1 MNRWAIIKRPYR
13 DENSVLTSGQ
23 KVKDRRKTSVF
34 FIFMKAEMIEIKSSL
49 GLLADPSQFQ
59 EPINISGKDTAK
71 LIQQLKMMLLIRYA
85 EEKIADNVTNGK
97 IKCPCHLGIG
107 QEAVAVGVSSH
118 LRATDRS
125 FGGHRSHSHY
135 LALGGSVYSLFA
147 EVLGRYDGCSHGM
160 GGSMHL
166 YNPEIGFAGSVP
178 IVGAS
183 VPIAVGAALA
193 ATKDG
198 KGNVAISYLGDS
210 ALEEGGVQE
219 SLNLAST
226 MKLPVIF
233 VVENNLYASHMHINL
248 RQPDDATIRFAE
260 AHRINSAL
268 VDGNDVVAVEKAA
281 SDMIRRAREGQGP
294 SYLEAVTYR
303 WRGHVGPREDIDVG
317 VMRKEGLAKWKGRD
331 PVRRLADALQRTDAL
346 SGQSYQRLQD
356 DVRAEVESA
365 WEKAEQAEFPPTSA
379 LLDWVYTE
387 PKASTIEVIEPE
399 AVSAAKDE
407 PLFRMS
413 YAKGILEAHRYLLAN
428 YPEVFVFG
436 QGLWSPWYVGATMTD
451 LDKEFGLDRIIDSPV
466 SEVAVTGASVGASLC
481 GYRPIVVHPRVDFMM
496 LATDQ
501 IVTQAAKWSHMFGGQ
516 SQARVT
522 FRGIVNRGG
531 EQGAQHSQA
540 MHAWYAHVPGL
551 RVVMPATP
559 ADARDLLIASVLCD
573 DPVMFLDD
581 RWLNEVEADVPAIK
595 ELDLREEGPKII
607 RAGTDC
613 TIVASGY
620 STQNTLLAADLL
632 ESQGVSCEV
641 VDLRVINPLRY
652 ETILASVSKTRHLA
666 VVDCGWKNC
675 GLGGEIL
682 AGVSEHLELGTLKA
696 KPIRLTLPDAP
707 APTSKALEDIYY
719 LRKEKIAESVMRMM
733 EK

>member
-1 MNRWAIIKRPYR
+1 
-13 DENSVLTSGQ
+13 
-23 KVKDRRKTSVF
+23 
-34 FIFMKAEMIEIKSSL
+34 MKAEMMELHSSL
-49 GLLADPSQFQ
+49 GSLADPMQYQ
-59 EPINISGKDTAK
+59 EPLNIAGKDDALLVK
-71 LIQQLKMMLLIRYA
+71 QLRTMLLIRYA

-97 IKCPCHLGIG
+97 VKCPCHLGIG
-107 QEAVAVGVSSH
+107 QEAVAVGVSAS
-118 LRATDRS
+118 LRGSDRV

-147 EVLGRYDGCSHGM
+147 EVLGRYEGCSHGM

-193 ATKDG
+193 AAKDK
-198 KGNVAISYLGDS
+198 KGNIAVSYLGDS

-219 SLNLAST
+219 SLNLASV
-226 MKLPVIF
+226 MKLPIIF
-233 VVENNLYASHMHINL
+233 VVENNLFASHLHISL
-248 RQPDDATIRFAE
+248 RQPDNATIRYAE

-268 VDGNDVVAVEKAA
+268 IDGNDIVVVEKTA
-281 SDMIRRAREGQGP
+281 SEMIKRAREGQGP
-294 SYLEAVTYR
+294 SFIEAVTYR
-303 WRGHVGPREDIDVG
+303 WRGHVGPREDTDVG
-317 VMRKEGLAKWKGRD
+317 VKRKDDLGRWKGRD
-331 PVRRLADALQRTDAL
+331 PV
-346 SGQSYQRLQD
+346 QRLVSSLQQANLFSAQEFLSLES
-356 DVRAEVESA
+356 DVKVEINDAWDRAEA
-365 WEKAEQAEFPPTSA
+365 AAFPETSA
-379 LLDWVYTE
+379 LMDWVYKVN
-387 PKASTIEVIEPE
+387 PSSVEVNEVVDDSP
-399 AVSAAKDE
+399 AQNE
-407 PLFRMS
+407 PLEKMS
-413 YAKGILEAHRYLLAN
+413 YAQGILDAHRYLLRK

-466 SEVAVTGASVGASLC
+466 SEVAVTGASVGASLA

-516 SQARVT
+516 SHPAVT

-540 MHAWYAHVPGL
+540 MHSWYAHVPGL
-551 RVVMPATP
+551 RVVMPATA

-581 RWLNEVEADVPAIK
+581 RWLYEVEEDVPAIK
-595 ELDLREEGPKII
+595 EFDLNKIGPKVLK
-607 RAGTDC
+607 AGTDC

-620 STQNTLLAADLL
+620 STQNSLQAASLL
-632 ESQGVSCEV
+632 EAEGISCEV
-641 VDLRVINPLRY
+641 IDLRVINPLRY
-652 ETILASVSKTRHLA
+652 ETILASVNKTRRLC

-675 GLGGEIL
+675 GLGGEII
-682 AGVSEHLELGTLKA
+682 AGVTEQLELGVLKA
-696 KPIRLTLPDAP
+696 KPIRLTLTDAP

-719 LRKEKIAESVMRMM
+719 LKKEKIASTIKQMF